1 MQTQLQIISN
11 FAGTFGLLPE
21 LSRDSPDANFTAT
34 IMLSMRPH
42 AKPLRPGRGDT
53 RRSTLLLRPAV
64 ARIDASK
71 LPKERSRAHLSC
83 GDADTEGLAVMSEMA
98 SA

>member
-1 MQTQLQIISN
+1 MLCM
-11 FAGTFGLLPE
+11 
-21 LSRDSPDANFTAT
+21 SPLD
-34 IMLSMRPH
+34 
-42 AKPLRPGRGDT
+42 KPLRPGRGDT

-64 ARIDASK
+64 ARTEAIEA
-71 LPKERSRAHLSC
+71 PKERSRAHLSF